1 MRAYKPKSK
10 AQKAMVLSDLNNIFD
25 VCLFGASGAGKTIS
39 LIISSL
45 GPQRDGSFL
54 ADRKEYRALV
64 LRKES
69 VLLERSGLLDTA
81 HSWYRNFYPKL
92 KYNKVEKSFTFPSG
106 AKIIFAGC
114 EQESDK
120 EKFKGYTE
128 LHCIC
133 YEELTQFNQ
142 SIFDFINSRLRTS
155 TKIPLRVRSTTNP
168 GDLYEEWV
176 LNRYK
181 YWITNC
187 ASPLDRE
194 IVAEYAQPLYYY
206 AENEGVTVSKE
217 KPIGIESYSFC
228 GIETYINDIKPN
240 NKEFMAAQIND
251 PILRAQLVDGVW
263 GLKHTS
269 GSFFKEDYFSL
280 VQKVPTP
287 KISVRYWDKAC
298 SGKKGDYLCGM
309 LVSHYLNGTDSYF
322 VIEDTVLVKPEP
334 AEVFNII
341 KNTSLKDGQHVTC
354 ILEKEPGSSGKEIS
368 DIYKRSLNDAGVRVL
383 IDDKRASKIER
394 ASFVAPLAK
403 GGKIQYLQHQ
413 NILKV
418 FEQLVAFPDKN
429 VHDDSVDA
437 LSGAVYYLDRKLSKP
452 SQFGPSNFNSR
463 IRNVSDLSIYS
474 NGV

>member
-1 MRAYKPKSK
+1 MRSYKPISK
-10 AQKAMVLSDLNNIFD
+10 AQKEMIKKDFDNIFD
-25 VCLFGASGAGKTIS
+25 VCLFGASGVGKTIA

-81 HSWYRNFYPKL
+81 HSWYRNFYPKV

-155 TKIPLRVRSTTNP
+155 TKIPLRIRSTTNP
-168 GDLYEEWV
+168 GDLYEDWV
-176 LNRYK
+176 LNRYR
-181 YWITNC
+181 YWISNC
-187 ASPLDRE
+187 AVSLERE
-194 IVAEYAQPLYYY
+194 VLAEYAEPLFYF
-206 AENEGVTVSKE
+206 AGLNGVEVSKE
-217 KPIGIESYSFC
+217 KPEGIESYSFC
-228 GIETYINDIKPN
+228 GIETYINDIKQN
-240 NKEFMAAQIND
+240 NKEFMSAQIND

-263 GLKHTS
+263 GLKHSS
-269 GSFFKEDYFSL
+269 GSFFKESYFS
-280 VQKVPTP
+280 VIEKVPTP
-287 KISVRYWDKAC
+287 KVSVRYWDKAC
-298 SGKKGDYLCGM
+298 SGNAGDYLCGM
-309 LVSHYLNGTDSYF
+309 LVSHFIDGLTSYF
-322 VIEDTVLVKPEP
+322 VIEDTVLIKPEP
-334 AEVFNII
+334 AEVQNII
-341 KNTSLKDGQHVTC
+341 NKTSLKDGPNVTC

-368 DIYKRSLNDAGVRVL
+368 DIYKRSLTALGIRVL
-383 IDDKRASKIER
+383 IDDKRMSKIER
-394 ASFVAPLAK
+394 ASFIAPFAK
-403 GGKIQYLQHQ
+403 QGKIQYLQHPSM
-413 NILKV
+413 LKV
-418 FEQLVAFPDKN
+418 LEQLASFPNKQVN
-429 VHDDSVDA
+429 DDAVDA
-437 LSGAVYYLDRKLSKP
+437 LSGAVLFLDRKLSKP
-452 SQFGPSNFNSR
+452 SIFRTSNYNTI
-463 IRNVSDLSIYS
+463 IRNNSDALFY